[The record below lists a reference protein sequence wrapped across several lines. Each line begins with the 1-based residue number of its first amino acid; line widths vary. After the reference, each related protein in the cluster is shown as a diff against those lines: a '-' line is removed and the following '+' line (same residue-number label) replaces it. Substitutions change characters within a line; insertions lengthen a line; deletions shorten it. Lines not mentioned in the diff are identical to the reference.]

1 VHIVYYVEHILLPN
15 PSEGEFYYLYSF
27 TTSFKVLGVVVA
39 PEKIQ
44 RQHLFQYLGP
54 QLYLR
59 KVMVQKIQ
67 ERKDDLLTSNYFQKL
82 LDVNWLR
89 PHLKLTTELKPLLD
103 VIKGDAN

>member
-1 VHIVYYVEHILLPN
+1 MWSI
-15 PSEGEFYYLYSF
+15 FYYLIPLKGNF
-27 TTSFKVLGVVVA
+27 TTFALLQQALKFWGVVVA
-39 PEKIQ
+39 PENIQ
-44 RQHLFQYLGP
+44 RQYLFQYLGP

-82 LDVNWLR
+82 PGDVNWLR
-89 PHLKLTTELKPLLD
+89 PHLKLTTGGLKPLLD